1 MGRHQAAVKE
11 TGEEDEAVLYLVLEE
26 ILAATGK
33 ETRCQQSKT
42 AYQLLA
48 YGLKNELGI
57 EKIPDIAKNQYGKPY
72 FPDYPHIHFNVSHC
86 QNGIMCGIHEKEIG
100 VDIEKLLVYKENLAK
115 RISHEREWKLM
126 CEAPDEEKSRILGR
140 IWVAKESY
148 LKQQGTGINRD
159 LRSLDFSGCIQDV
172 FFQYGCRFQI
182 WQMEEC
188 SAAVCSEQEI
198 RGIRV
203 LKTSDLKND

>member
-1 MGRHQAAVKE
+1 M
-11 TGEEDEAVLYLVLEE
+11 LYLVLDE

-33 ETRCQQSKT
+33 EKRFQQSKA
-42 AYQLLA
+42 AYQLLE
-48 YGLKNELGI
+48 YGLKNELGMD
-57 EKIPDIAKNQYGKPY
+57 KIPAIAKNQFGKPY

-100 VDIEKLLVYKENLAK
+100 VDIEKLLLYKENLAK

-126 CEAPDEEKSRILGR
+126 CEASDEEKNRIFGR

-159 LRSLDFSGCIQDV
+159 LKSIDFSGGTQDV
-172 FFQYGCRFQI
+172 FYQYGCRFQI
-182 WQMEEC
+182 WQMKDC
-188 SAAVCSEQEI
+188 NAAVCSEQAI
-198 RGIRV
+198 SGIRV
-203 LKTSDLKND
+203 LKASDLKND